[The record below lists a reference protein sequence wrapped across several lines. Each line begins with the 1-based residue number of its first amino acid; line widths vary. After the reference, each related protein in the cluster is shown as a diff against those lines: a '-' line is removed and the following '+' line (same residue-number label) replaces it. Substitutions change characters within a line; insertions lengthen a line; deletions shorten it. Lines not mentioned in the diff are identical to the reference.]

1 MGLQRLLIGFIK
13 LVLIIFKMIIS
24 RTPFRISFF
33 GGGTDYPDWYKKHG
47 GAVLSTTFDKYCYIT
62 CRELP
67 PFFEHKYRV
76 AYSIVENVKMI
87 DEIKHPAV
95 RAALKEINF
104 NFGLE
109 IHADADLPAR
119 SGLGSSSS
127 FVVGLVNCLYALKG
141 KRISQASLANEAIR
155 LEQDIM
161 RESVGSQ
168 DQTAAA
174 YGGFNVIKFGIDK
187 SIKVEPVILT
197 PGRLTLL
204 NNHLML
210 FFTGFSRNA
219 TDIAKYKIANLEGSS
234 RQLNQMKSMVDSA
247 LNILSE
253 NHDIRGFGE
262 LLHDAWQN
270 KQTLSDKVST
280 PEINNIYTMARK
292 AGAIGGK
299 LLGAGGGGF
308 MLLFVDPKN
317 QEDVKTALANY
328 VHVPF
333 QFENTGSQI
342 IHYQH

>member
-1 MGLQRLLIGFIK
+1 
-13 LVLIIFKMIIS
+13 MIIS
-24 RTPFRISFF
+24 KTPFRISFF
-33 GGGTDYPDWYKKHG
+33 GGGTDYPDWYKKNG
-47 GAVLSTTFDKYCYIT
+47 GAVLSTTFDKYCYVT

-76 AYSIVENVKMI
+76 AYSMVENVKTI
-87 DEIKHPAV
+87 EEIKHPAV
-95 RAALKEINF
+95 KAALKEINF

-141 KRISQASLANEAIR
+141 KRISRASLANEAIR
-155 LEQDIM
+155 LEQDVI

-174 YGGFNVIKFGIDK
+174 YGGFNVIKFGIDQ
-187 SIKVEPVILT
+187 SIKVEPVILS
-197 PGRLTLL
+197 PYRLTLL
-204 NNHLML
+204 NKHLML

-219 TDIAKYKIANLEGSS
+219 TDIAKHKIANLDSS
-234 RQLNQMKSMVDSA
+234 GKQLNQMQNMVDSA

-253 NHDIRGFGE
+253 NHDIREFGE
-262 LLHDAWQN
+262 LLHESWKN
-270 KQTLSDKVST
+270 KQTLSNKVST
-280 PEINNIYTMARK
+280 PEINIIYEIARK
-292 AGAIGGK
+292 SGAIGGK

-308 MLLFVDPKN
+308 MLLFVDPNK
-317 QEDVKTALANY
+317 QEYVKTALANY

-342 IHYQH
+342 IHYQY

>member
-13 LVLIIFKMIIS
+13 LALIIFKMIIS

-47 GAVLSTTFDKYCYIT
+47 GTVLSTTFDKYCYIT

-67 PFFEHKYRV
+67 PFFEHNYRV
-76 AYSIVENVKMI
+76 AYSIVENVKTVE
-87 DEIKHPAV
+87 EIKHPAV
-95 RAALKEINF
+95 RAALREINF

-127 FVVGLVNCLYALKG
+127 FVVGLINCLHALNG
-141 KRISQASLANEAIR
+141 KRISQASLASEAIR
-155 LEQDIM
+155 LEQDVM
-161 RESVGSQ
+161 GESVGSQ

-187 SIKVEPVILT
+187 SIKVEPVILS
-197 PGRLTLL
+197 PGRLALL
-204 NNHLML
+204 NCHLML

-219 TDIAKYKIANLEGSS
+219 TEIAKYKIANLDSNSS
-234 RQLNQMKSMVDSA
+234 QLNQMQGMVDSA

-253 NHDIRGFGE
+253 NKDIRGFGE
-262 LLHDAWQN
+262 LLHDAWRN

-280 PEINNIYTMARK
+280 PEIDKIYEVARK
-292 AGAIGGK
+292 SGAIGGK

-308 MLLFVDPKN
+308 MLFFVDPKK
-317 QEDVKTALANY
+317 QADVKTSLSNY